1 MKRLSILALL
11 LLTLFGV
18 IACQTTTT
26 PTTETTQ
33 STLPTSETTVSTM
46 TTLTSSPLLQTIELL
61 NETPRVNELLEIAFF
76 EPEERIIETQY
87 NPYDYREIKVLMNL
101 TAPSGKQ
108 YPLLAFWYRPYDS
121 LQLVGGSV
129 DELGYFVGGQEMV
142 RWKEGAFQHY
152 LVRFLPK
159 EVGLHSYQVVVYLG
173 ETIVQTIPGT
183 FSVAAASKET
193 PGYIQVDSANNKNFI
208 FDNQTSYF
216 PMGVNLG
223 WWSTTKASHDYANWF
238 KKLSENDANYARI
251 WLANWSFSLHK
262 DSYQRFDTRQNIAIR
277 LDHVF
282 SRAEQY
288 GIYIMLTLINHGQF
302 SAVTNPEWAENVYNK
317 ANGGMLDVPI
327 QFFYNAE
334 AKAWYKNELLYLIG
348 RYGYSE
354 HLFAW
359 ELFNEVDWIDGY
371 SSIAVTQWHSEMAQ
385 FLHANDPFE
394 HMVSTSYKY
403 TFGNAAYSLD
413 SIDFGAVHSYAYY
426 DVNFYQKYVGE
437 IQTLW
442 NRYQKPIFFGEIG
455 IDWQSGHG
463 TYHTDYTGVT
473 IRQAAWG
480 GLMASAGGG
489 HHWWWDSWFDAY
501 DMWPMLKGASSY
513 AKQLDLANE
522 NHQYLHEDSSIQI
535 SHPKAK
541 ILGYRSKGAI
551 YGYVYHHDWN
561 YWNRTPA
568 AIHSLLIQI
577 PLSNGTYQVQVF
589 NTLTGAITS
598 TQTIEITSNAW
609 VLEIETLTEDY
620 AFTLK
625 PIA

>member
-1 MKRLSILALL
+1 MKRFLTCLIIFFLL
-11 LLTLFGV
+11 CCV
-18 IACQTTTT
+18 WACQTTISTT
-26 PTTETTQ
+26 SSIPSTNTT
-33 STLPTSETTVSTM
+33 TSESTVSTV
-46 TTLTSSPLLQTIELL
+46 TTTSLTPLLQTIELL
-61 NETPRVNELLEIAFF
+61 STSPRVNEMLEIALY
-76 EPEERIIETQY
+76 EPHNRVIETAY
-87 NPYDYREIKVLMNL
+87 NPYDYREIKVIMQM
-101 TAPSGKQ
+101 TTPSGKS
-108 YPLLAFWYRPYDS
+108 YRLLAFWYRPYDE
-121 LQLVGGSV
+121 LRLIGGSV
-129 DELGYFVGGQEMV
+129 DENGFYVGGQEMV
-142 RWKEGAFQHY
+142 RWTENSFQHY
-152 LVRFLPK
+152 LVRYLPK
-159 EVGLHSYQVVVYLG
+159 EVGLHNYEVHVYLG
-173 ETIVQTIPGT
+173 EALVQSIPGELNVGEAT
-183 FSVAAASKET
+183 KET
-193 PGYIQVDSANNKNFI
+193 SGYIRVDRVNNKNFI

-223 WWSTTKASHDYANWF
+223 WWATTKASHDYANWF
-238 KKLSENDANYARI
+238 KKLADNDANYARI

-262 DSYQRFDTRQNIAIR
+262 DSYKRFDTRQNIAIR

-282 SRAEQY
+282 ARAEQY

-302 SAVTNPEWAENVYNK
+302 SSTTNPEWAENVYNK

-334 AKAWYKNELLYLIG
+334 AKAWYQNELLYLIG

-371 SSIAVTQWHSEMAQ
+371 SAIAVTQWHSEMARFIQ
-385 FLHANDPFE
+385 ANDPQD

-413 SIDFGAVHSYAYY
+413 SIAFGAVHSYAYY
-426 DVNFYQKYVGE
+426 DVHFYQKYVGE

-455 IDWQSGHG
+455 IDWQSGQG

-480 GLMASAGGG
+480 GLMSSAGGG

-501 DMWPMLKGASSY
+501 NMWPMLKGASAY
-513 AKQLDLANE
+513 ARHVDVAND

-535 SHPKAK
+535 SHAKAK
-541 ILGYRSKGAI
+541 MLGYRSKGAI

-561 YWNRTPA
+561 YWNRTPE
-568 AIHSLLIQI
+568 AISSLLIQI
-577 PLSNGTYQVQVF
+577 PLANGRYQLQVF
-589 NTLTGAITS
+589 DTITGVVIQ
-598 TQTIEITSNAW
+598 TQTIEVMSHAW
-609 VLEIETLTEDY
+609 VLQIASLTEDY
-620 AFTLK
+620 AFILK
-625 PIA
+625 PLN